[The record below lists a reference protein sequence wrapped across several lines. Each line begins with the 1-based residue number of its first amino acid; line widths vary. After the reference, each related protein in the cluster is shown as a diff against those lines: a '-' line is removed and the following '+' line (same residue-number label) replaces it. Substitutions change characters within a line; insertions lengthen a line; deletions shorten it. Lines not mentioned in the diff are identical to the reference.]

1 MPVSVRVSNGT
12 TEPWDSAVAV
22 SYQVFDAETDR
33 IVIEGPRTPLPR
45 TLAPGDSADVEVD
58 LPCEPGRYRVFI
70 SAMREGTCW
79 YYEQGT
85 PFLIAELVD
94 GRVVRQHMT
103 TLASVR
109 WKRRLRSVGRAFAYP
124 VRSIVG
130 NRSLI
135 GSMVRRDILGRY
147 RGSFGGLFWTV
158 LNPALLMLTYFF
170 VFGIVLRARF
180 GGDPSR
186 AGFALY
192 FLCGMLPWLA
202 FSEAAG
208 RAPQVVLEHRNFVK
222 KLVFPIETLPVN
234 LTIAGLVTQAFALLI
249 FCVFLLATRGA
260 VPLTVAWLPLILVP
274 QVLLT
279 MGIAW
284 FLAATGAY
292 VRDLA
297 QVNGFLLTLWF
308 FITPICYPEEA
319 LPAEALGVLSRNPM
333 YVLVRAY
340 RDIFLEGRAP
350 ALDPL
355 WKLWIVAVIVFI
367 AGHAW
372 FYKLKGSFADV
383 V

>member
-1 MPVSVRVSNGT
+1 MPVSIHVSNGT
-12 TEPWDSAVAV
+12 AEPWDSAVTV

-45 TLAPGDSADVEVD
+45 TLAPGDSADIELD
-58 LPCEPGRYRVFI
+58 LPSEPGRYRVFV
-70 SAMREGTCW
+70 SAMREGICW
-79 YYEQGT
+79 YYERGV
-85 PFLIAELVD
+85 PFLVAEIVD
-94 GRVVRQHMT
+94 GRVVRQQVT
-103 TLASVR
+103 TFASVR
-109 WKRRLRSVGRAFAYP
+109 RKRRLRSVGRAFAYP
-124 VRSIVG
+124 LRSIWA

-180 GGDPSR
+180 AGDPSR

-208 RAPQVVLEHRNFVK
+208 RAPWVVIEHRNFVK

-234 LTIAGLVTQAFALLI
+234 LAIAGLVTQAFALLI
-249 FCVFLLATRGA
+249 FCLFLLASRGA
-260 VPLTVAWLPLILVP
+260 VPLTVAWLPVILVP
-274 QVLLT
+274 QVLFT
-279 MGIAW
+279 MGVAW

-319 LPAEALGVLSRNPM
+319 LPPEALGVLSANPM

-350 ALDPL
+350 AFDSL
-355 WKLWIVAVIVFI
+355 WKLWVVAIVVFI
-367 AGHAW
+367 AGYAW
-372 FYKLKGSFADV
+372 FHKLKSSFADAV
-383 V
+383 